1 MKKILFIF
9 INLVFVL
16 CCTSCRDRYQEVLIQ
31 TYQGVYGTYTCANA
45 DNTRDSLLSTDE
57 IIREKE
63 IWKQTANA
71 FPSTGK
77 IHLISVIKVLVD
89 RDIAGEI
96 IEDKDHIDYRKLLRI
111 SQGVYIYNLYNQV
124 EL

>member
-16 CCTSCRDRYQEVLIQ
+16 CCTSCRGDRYQEVLIQ
-31 TYQGVYGTYTCANA
+31 TYQGVHGAYTYANA

-57 IIREKE
+57 IIQEKE
-63 IWKQTANA
+63 IWKQTANG
-71 FPSTGK
+71 FPSTGE

-96 IEDKDHIDYRKLLRI
+96 P
-111 SQGVYIYNLYNQV
+111 
-124 EL
+124 